1 MYIDFSS
8 SMAMLALICLTAGI
22 WFWSDSLKARE
33 RMTKTC
39 ARICDELNLQFL
51 DETVSLASLRLART
65 ASGWLTWRRTYA
77 FEFSES
83 GSDRWKGR
91 ALLAGWKVV
100 SVQLESLNGVTIVNG
115 AAEVLS
121 QRNPGAQGDDLRRL
135 H

>member
-1 MYIDFSS
+1 
-8 SMAMLALICLTAGI
+8 MAILSLICLIGGI

-33 RMTKTC
+33 RMTRSC
-39 ARICDELNLQFL
+39 ARICEELNLQFL
-51 DETVSLASLRLART
+51 DETVSLASLRLSRT
-65 ASGWLTWRRTYA
+65 ASGRLTWKRTYV

-91 ALLAGWKVV
+91 ACLSGWRVE
-100 SVQLESLNGVTIVNG
+100 SVQLDNPNGVTIVNG

-121 QRNPGAQGDDLRRL
+121 QRSSISQGDDLKRL

>member
-1 MYIDFSS
+1 
-8 SMAMLALICLTAGI
+8 MAIISLICLIGGI

-33 RMTKTC
+33 RMTQTC

-51 DETVSLASLRLART
+51 DETVSLAGLRLSRT
-65 ASGWLTWRRTYA
+65 ASGRLTWRRTYA

-91 ALLAGWKVV
+91 ARLSGWKVE
-100 SVQLESLNGVTIVNG
+100 SVLLENLNGVTIVNG
-115 AAEVLS
+115 AVDVVS
-121 QRNPGAQGDDLRRL
+121 QRNSGSRGDDLKRL